1 MESPSASTLFLFVTA
16 LMLIT
21 AGCLHSPSSQS
32 PGALPTV
39 TPGPAPTIISNE
51 TLVAF
56 VDSALAYVHENGKEK
71 ALREFSDPHGRFV
84 RGELY
89 IFAYDFNGTTLA
101 HPVNPEKIGVNRL
114 NETEG
119 NVGVFLSNISAVAWN
134 GSGFYRFSYINP
146 VRNRTMESKLGYGVK
161 VDDTWWLGS
170 GVYAGP
176 ADPVPV
182 PSGK

>member
-1 MESPSASTLFLFVTA
+1 MSSSPVGITVLLVTVLLF
-16 LMLIT
+16 IT
-21 AGCLHSPSSQS
+21 AGCLQSPSFNAREA
-32 PGALPTV
+32 PATATPA
-39 TPGPAPTIISNE
+39 PGPVVIPNE

-56 VDSALAYVHENGKEK
+56 VDSAVAYVHEQGKER

-101 HPVNPEKIGVNRL
+101 HPVNPEKIGINRL

-119 NVGVFLSNISAVAWN
+119 NVGVFLSNMSAVARN

-176 ADPVPV
+176 VEQIPASPRE
-182 PSGK
+182 

>member
-1 MESPSASTLFLFVTA
+1 MNSSPVGKTVL
-16 LMLIT
+16 LITVLLLTT
-21 AGCLHSPSSQS
+21 AGCLQSPSSQS
-32 PGALPTV
+32 PAAPGTV
-39 TPGPAPTIISNE
+39 TLGPSQTIISNE

-56 VDSALAYVHENGKEK
+56 VDSAVAYVHEQGKEK

-101 HPVNPEKIGVNRL
+101 HPVNPEKISVNRL

-119 NVGVFLSNISAVAWN
+119 NVGVFLSNMSAVARN

-176 ADPVPV
+176 VEQTPASPDR
-182 PSGK
+182 